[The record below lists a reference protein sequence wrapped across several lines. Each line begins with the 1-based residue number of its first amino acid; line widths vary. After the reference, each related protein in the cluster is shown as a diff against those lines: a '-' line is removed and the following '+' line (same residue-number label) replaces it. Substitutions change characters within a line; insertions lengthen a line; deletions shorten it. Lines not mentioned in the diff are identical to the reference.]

1 MRSFGPT
8 DIITSEKFRIQGE
21 DIFYD
26 NKKGVI
32 YSESNTI
39 VTDINGNQIY
49 LNMFDYSIEKKMF
62 FSQGNIEVLDNK
74 SNKYLFS
81 EIYIDEKNRKI
92 VGSDV
97 KSFLNDN
104 SFKEG

>member
-1 MRSFGPT
+1 
-8 DIITSEKFRIQGE
+8 
-21 DIFYD
+21 
-26 NKKGVI
+26 
-32 YSESNTI
+32 
-39 VTDINGNQIY
+39 
-49 LNMFDYSIEKKMF
+49 MF
-62 FSQGNIEVLDNK
+62 FSQGNIEVLDSK

-104 SFKEG
+104 SFKER

>member
-32 YSESNTI
+32 YSETNTI
-39 VTDINGNQIY
+39 ITDINGNQIY
-49 LNMFDYSIEKKMF
+49 LNMFDYSIEKKM
-62 FSQGNIEVLDNK
+62 
-74 SNKYLFS
+74 LFLP
-81 EIYIDEKNRKI
+81 KKLNMTK
-92 VGSDV
+92 V
-97 KSFLNDN
+97 KS
-104 SFKEG
+104 